1 MAASCACAT
10 TTPHLGPWTR
20 RGCNLATV
28 EGLSLEFEEEVPR
41 PMGSTL
47 QFDWPHDGYQ
57 RICVVIPRELRD
69 ESRSLLVA
77 FRSLRQATTLDE
89 VRAEADDIA
98 QAKDVR
104 LTWDSELDEQEGR
117 RITIG
122 VLRP

>member
-1 MAASCACAT
+1 
-10 TTPHLGPWTR
+10 
-20 RGCNLATV
+20 
-28 EGLSLEFEEEVPR
+28 
-41 PMGSTL
+41 MGSRL